1 MLTSE
6 TKRRIDACR
15 DVLVGKLPQPSNQ
28 VELITLALIYKFMD
42 DLDEESVKLGGK
54 RSFFVNGLTK
64 YRWRNLLPQTVSA
77 EERVTL
83 FSEGVEAL
91 GHPKKAAHLPGLFR
105 DIFRNAFLKF
115 RDGRILTMFLTEV
128 NGFAYSHSEELGNAF
143 EYLLQCTGAQ
153 GENGQFRTPR
163 HVIDFI
169 VACLDPQP
177 GDKILDPACGT
188 GGFLVSA
195 YRHILAQHTS
205 PHKSRSSGR
214 ESAPSELGKKSEPTH
229 VGCYSSAVIPGDLLT
244 FAQRQQVYKNLAG
257 YDVDDQMVKL
267 SKVNLFL
274 HGFPD
279 PAIHIYD
286 TLSNDARWHEKAD
299 LILANPPFM
308 TPKGGVTPHTKF
320 RIAAKKAEVLFTDYI
335 AEHLSGDGRGG
346 VIVPNGIVA
355 TTQNAYVKLRRFL
368 VEDSLVAV
376 VSLPAGVFKPYS
388 GVKTSI
394 LLLDKKL
401 ARQTKE
407 ILFLKI
413 TADGFDLG
421 DKRNPIEANDLPEA
435 ERVVKAWLKGML
447 NDEWRMTNAT
457 GAIGSTKGATPS
469 QPGAT
474 PQVTNPA
481 NRLQG
486 QRPGP
491 FQHGATPHDHGPKTN
506 QGPTARPI
514 SAATMPADG
523 SGLQPSE
530 MFLNDAPGALP
541 QAGMGSAV
549 GAGVVWKRVEKMTL
563 LEHRAC
569 TLQVEPFLGNGS
581 VASDSTVVRLAD
593 VVEVNPGKTEARSLP
608 PETEVSFVPMEDLLT
623 DRPDFVQHASVRL
636 AKSSP
641 ATPASATATY
651 CLQKSRPS
659 SRTEKPPSL
668 LASRRASA
676 LVRRSSTSSA
686 PATKSCRSFSTTSSS
701 GRCFATRAR
710 KTWRARQ
717 ASSAFVA
724 TSLRITKSRCRRW
737 RNSGGSWRRSRA
749 TKKRLPVWN
758 PTSPPTANASRR
770 QLMPS
775 GTATPKAPTAR
786 LHPSLGQRPRSRIAN
801 EPRAES
807 PTYRHA
813 TTIIASST
821 VSHGWIAPLALMG
834 FVFTDFLGRCPRLE

>member
-54 RSFFVNGLTK
+54 RSFFTGELAK

-91 GHPKKAAHLPGLFR
+91 GHAKKAAHLPGLFR

-163 HVIDFI
+163 HIIDFI

-195 YRHILAQHTS
+195 YRHILAHSTS
-205 PHKSRSSGR
+205 PGS
-214 ESAPSELGKKSEPTH
+214 TM
-229 VGCYSSAVIPGDLLT
+229 PGDRLT
-244 FAQRQQVYKNLAG
+244 HAQRQKVYGNLAG

-335 AEHLSGDGRGG
+335 AEHLSADGRGG

-401 ARQTKE
+401 ARQTRE

-421 DKRNPIEANDLPEA
+421 DKRNPIKANDLPEA

-447 NDEWRMTNAT
+447 NDEFRMTN
-457 GAIGSTKGATPS
+457 G
-469 QPGAT
+469 
-474 PQVTNPA
+474 
-481 NRLQG
+481 
-486 QRPGP
+486 
-491 FQHGATPHDHGPKTN
+491 
-506 QGPTARPI
+506 
-514 SAATMPADG
+514 
-523 SGLQPSE
+523 
-530 MFLNDAPGALP
+530 
-541 QAGMGSAV
+541 
-549 GAGVVWKRVEKMTL
+549 GVVWKAVEKSAVLATKDATLVAERFLGVAENNSEHHPMIPLGDEELFRLESGGTPSTTKPEFWDGPHAWATLIDLPAEDLVTNLTRTERTITDAGLKNSSAVLLPVGSVIVSTRATLGRVAVARIPVATNQGFKNIIIKDAARALPEYVALAITRLRAQMLEFASGGTFKEISKANFAL
-563 LEHRAC
+563 LEI
-569 TLQVEPFLGNGS
+569 P
-581 VASDSTVVRLAD
+581 
-593 VVEVNPGKTEARSLP
+593 LP
-608 PETEVSFVPMEDLLT
+608 PMEEQ
-623 DRPDFVQHASVRL
+623 RRIVAEIEG
-636 AKSSP
+636 
-641 ATPASATATY
+641 Y
-651 CLQKSRPS
+651 QKV
-659 SRTEKPPSL
+659 L
-668 LASRRASA
+668 D
-676 LVRRSSTSSA
+676 
-686 PATKSCRSFSTTSSS
+686 
-701 GRCFATRAR
+701 G
-710 KTWRARQ
+710 ARQ
-717 ASSAFVA
+717 ILDALEHQLHIEPDWELAPFG
-724 TSLRITKSRCRRW
+724 TICENLDGKRRPITKSDRKPGPYPYYGASGIVDSVADYIFDEPLLLVSEDGANLLARSTPIAFSVSGKIWVNNHAHVVRFPDMATQ
-737 RNSGGSWRRSRA
+737 RFVEHYLNSIS
-749 TKKRLPVWN
+749 
-758 PTSPPTANASRR
+758 
-770 QLMPS
+770 
-775 GTATPKAPTAR
+775 
-786 LHPSLGQRPRSRIAN
+786 IAN
-801 EPRAES
+801 YVTGAAQPKLNQAQLNSIEIPL
-807 PTYRHA
+807 P
-813 TTIIASST
+813 
-821 VSHGWIAPLALMG
+821 PLAEQRRLVAELDAEAAQMDS
-834 FVFTDFLGRCPRLE
+834 VRSLLPRFEAKIQRVLDRVWGTEAGDK